1 MSDSIRENNIKDA
14 IAEIYRGYV
23 EGEYEAKEDASVHGD
38 SSGVHAQ
45 QREHNQGGQ
54 DALRRLA
61 NKLDISMGDPFD
73 RIHKEV
79 EEKHKGYRERRRK
92 QREDN

>member
-1 MSDSIRENNIKDA
+1 MAEPISENNIKDA

-23 EGEYEAKEDASVHGD
+23 EAEYEAKEDASVHGD

-61 NKLDISMGDPFD
+61 NKLNISMGDPFD
-73 RIHKEV
+73 RIHNEV
-79 EEKHKGYRERRRK
+79 EQKHIGYRERRR
-92 QREDN
+92 QQQDDS